1 MMRDGRH
8 LTHMREFGDEMC
20 RRIVAAG
27 IPLWRAFCSVGT
39 LHPQVYGSAYIWR
52 RDTPGAVRFTA
63 THSFENDAEYAPS
76 IVQSICAGRQGVCLS
91 AERLKTQAGVPI
103 EWDAQQRLL
112 AD

>member
-1 MMRDGRH
+1 MRDGRH

-76 IVQSICAGRQGVCLS
+76 IVQSICAGRQGVCLWPS
-91 AERLKTQAGVPI
+91 V
-103 EWDAQQRLL
+103 
-112 AD
+112 